1 MMTLTSRGHMS
12 INSKDEISQ
21 RCREADYKECLINAY
36 PEIIEINGMLVQ
48 SPNFILID
56 LDLSLCKTCIYN

>member
-1 MMTLTSRGHMS
+1 MITYSSKGPIS
-12 INSKDEISQ
+12 IKSKERILQ
-21 RCREADYKECLINAY
+21 RCREANPKECLINAY
-36 PEIIEINGMLVQ
+36 PEILENNGALIQ